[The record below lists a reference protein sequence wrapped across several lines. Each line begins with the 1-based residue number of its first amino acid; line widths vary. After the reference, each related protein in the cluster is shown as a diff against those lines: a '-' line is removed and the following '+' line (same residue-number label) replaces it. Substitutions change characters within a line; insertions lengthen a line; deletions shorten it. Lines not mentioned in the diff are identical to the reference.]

1 MRKSP
6 KKLWNEFD
14 AVFKPYNA
22 RLRTAITP
30 NIAPYSW
37 QHVDQIFS
45 AHDAMQRYLQRPQP
59 LLQVYF
65 SLISLSLSNI
75 PATINH
81 WQTPIMC

>member
-45 AHDAMQRYLQRPQP
+45 AHGDVKKEFPFPPAIRSSKIFTDIISINMKDMSLM
-59 LLQVYF
+59 VYG
-65 SLISLSLSNI
+65 
-75 PATINH
+75 
-81 WQTPIMC
+81 